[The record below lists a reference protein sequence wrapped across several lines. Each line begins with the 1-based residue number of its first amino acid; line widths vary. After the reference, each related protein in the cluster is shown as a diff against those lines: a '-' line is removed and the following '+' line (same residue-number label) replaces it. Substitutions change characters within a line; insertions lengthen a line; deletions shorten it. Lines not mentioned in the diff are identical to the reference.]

1 MSTSVLV
8 TVKDAGT
15 VSTVIVVA
23 AGVVT
28 VVDTTTVEMG
38 TSPQQKADARG
49 SELRTETASA
59 KQLQSEDEAAAET
72 ATASTA
78 RIEVRMSNGN
88 SSLKRCWG
96 RNHGDLFVDYPSP
109 LITILNINGYDGSSL
124 TQTYIDY

>member
-96 RNHGDLFVDYPSP
+96 RNHGDLYVDYPSP